1 MSMPHPLRAF
11 VDMLAMEWE
20 LCQQDPFI
28 FCYRIAMEPV
38 RILLI
43 RFGRPE

>member
-1 MSMPHPLRAF
+1 MSMPPQIRTI

-20 LCQQDPFI
+20 LCLQDPFL

-38 RILLI
+38 RIFLG
-43 RFGRPE
+43 RYSRPE

>member
-1 MSMPHPLRAF
+1 MKLPHPLQTI
-11 VDMLAMEWE
+11 VDLLAMEWE

-38 RILLI
+38 RLLWGI
-43 RFGRPE
+43 YSRPE